1 MEVGKR
7 LIRLPTVIQKV
18 GLETSAIYERI
29 AEGKF
34 PAQVPIGRRAV
45 AWDESEID
53 RWIAEQIAAR
63 DAAQKRPSAAS

>member
-7 LIRLPTVIQKV
+7 LIRLSEVIEKV

-45 AWDESEID
+45 AWVEDEVD
-53 RWIAEQIAAR
+53 AWVAEHIAAR
-63 DAAQKRPSAAS
+63 DAQRPPPAA